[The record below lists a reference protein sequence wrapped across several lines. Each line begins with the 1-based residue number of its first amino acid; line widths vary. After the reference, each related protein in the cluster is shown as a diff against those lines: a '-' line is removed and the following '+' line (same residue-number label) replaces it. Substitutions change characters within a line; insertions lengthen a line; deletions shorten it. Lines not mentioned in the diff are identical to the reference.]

1 MEVKKNFGYKSEI
14 IAASIRNV
22 KHVEQAALASADIAT
37 IPYKVIKE
45 MYKNEL
51 TTRGLQIFRD
61 AAK

>member
-1 MEVKKNFGYKSEI
+1 MEVKKNFGYESEI

-22 KHVEQAALASADIAT
+22 KHVEQAALAGADIAT